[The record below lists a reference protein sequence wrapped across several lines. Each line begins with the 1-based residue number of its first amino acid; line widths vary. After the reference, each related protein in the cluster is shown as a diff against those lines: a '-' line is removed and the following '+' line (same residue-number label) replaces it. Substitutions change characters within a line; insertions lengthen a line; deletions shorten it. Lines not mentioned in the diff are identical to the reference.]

1 MTEIFKSI
9 LIMSLTAAA
18 VSAFLLII
26 KPITRRIFSPRWNY
40 YIWLFVLIIMLVPVS
55 LRLPGHI
62 GYRSVSIPDGGYP
75 EVYAVSAPA
84 QDQMTLLQLF
94 DRYAGILSKIQLG
107 GAILFFGIRM
117 FGYVRFIGLIHKRSA
132 VCNEYKSQINI
143 PVRKSEFIAA
153 PIIVGLFRPVLYL
166 PDASD
171 EKLKYVFMHE
181 MIHQKRRDLIIKWLA
196 VLASVIHWF
205 NPFSYIVLRQIDTEC
220 ELSCDFEATKK
231 LSAAERKEY
240 MKTILAFAEINTTG
254 KPLVAQFSSDK
265 RLLKRRFSL
274 IKTPPRTCSA
284 MSAMSG
290 LLALIILLCAACVN
304 GRFKPNKSPES
315 QNLISMNSDTDG
327 SDAAIEQKSE
337 EAPNIKPEI
346 QPSLPEISQET
357 VGSLSAKNTNAETP
371 QTKLKKTATKSASEK
386 SSPEPTSSGSSG
398 NSENSENSRN
408 SRNSGSLNTQR
419 KSPKIKST
427 ESFDDAGGFN
437 LISLKNDNGIS
448 YIRDVLKQDG
458 KLESNASSSDLK
470 QSYIVGS
477 YSYKDNKAKKNG
489 NVRCDENGNISVY
502 FETNSDNIMGVSISD
517 SATNEPVGSFG
528 VLANNDN
535 VYSFCGLNK
544 DKSYDIEIENK
555 TNGEWAVEGSY
566 IIY

>member
-75 EVYAVSAPA
+75 EIYAVSAPA

-107 GAILFFGIRM
+107 GTILFFGIRM
-117 FGYVRFIGLIHKRSA
+117 FGYSRFIRLMRK
-132 VCNEYKSQINI
+132 KSTLCSGCKGQINI

-315 QNLISMNSDTDG
+315 QNLISVNSDTDRN
-327 SDAAIEQKSE
+327 DAAAEQETE
-337 EAPNIKPEI
+337 EAPNIKPEL

-357 VGSLSAKNTNAETP
+357 VGSSSAKNTNAETP

-386 SSPEPTSSGSSG
+386 SSPEPTSSDNSR
-398 NSENSENSRN
+398 NSENSES
-408 SRNSGSLNTQR
+408 SANSGNLNTQ
-419 KSPKIKST
+419 KETPKIKST
-427 ESFDDAGGFN
+427 ERLDEAGSFD

-458 KLESNASSSDLK
+458 KLESSASSADLT

-489 NVRCDENGNISVY
+489 NIRCDENGNISVY

-517 SATNEPVGSFG
+517 SSTNEPVGSYG

-544 DKSYDIEIENK
+544 DKSYDIEIESK
-555 TNGEWAVEGSY
+555 TTGEWAVEGSY

>member
-18 VSAFLLII
+18 VSTFLLII

-40 YIWLFVLIIMLVPVS
+40 YIWLLVLIIMLLPVS
-55 LRLPGHI
+55 LKLPKHI
-62 GYRSVSIPDGGYP
+62 GFQSAAISAGGYT
-75 EVYAVSAPA
+75 EIYAVSAAA
-84 QDQMTLLQLF
+84 QNRVTLLQLF
-94 DRYAGILSKIQLG
+94 DRYAGILSKIQLS
-107 GAILFFGIRM
+107 GAIMFFGIRM
-117 FGYVRFIGLIHKRSA
+117 FGYVRFIGLIHKKSA
-132 VCNEYKSQINI
+132 VCNEYKGQINI
-143 PVRKSEFIAA
+143 PVRKNVFIAS

-166 PDASD
+166 PDSSD
-171 EKLKYVFMHE
+171 EKLKYVFIHE
-181 MIHQKRRDLIIKWLA
+181 TIHQNRRDLIIKWLA

-240 MKTILAFAEINTTG
+240 MQAILAFAELNTAG
-254 KPLVAQFSSDK
+254 SPLIAQFGSDK
-265 RLLKRRFSL
+265 QLLKRRFSL

-304 GRFKPNKSPES
+304 GRFKPNKFSEN
-315 QNLISMNSDTDG
+315 QNLLSVNSDANEN
-327 SDAAIEQKSE
+327 DAAPEQENE
-337 EAPNIKPEI
+337 EAPNIKSEI
-346 QPSLPEISQET
+346 QPPSSEKLQRTAEAS
-357 VGSLSAKNTNAETP
+357 SAKSTNSEGP
-371 QTKLKKTATKSASEK
+371 QKSFKKAVSKAASKAASEK
-386 SSPEPTSSGSSG
+386 SFSEQISSD
-398 NSENSENSRN
+398 NSLNSAN
-408 SRNSGSLNTQR
+408 LNTQR
-419 KSPKIKST
+419 ENPRIKST
-427 ESFDDAGGFN
+427 ESFDEVGGFD

-458 KLESNASSSDLK
+458 KLESSSSSSDLK
-470 QSYIVGS
+470 KSYIVGS
-477 YSYKDNKAKKNG
+477 YSYKDNKDNKAKKNG

-502 FETNSDNIMGVSISD
+502 FETNSDNIMSVSISD
-517 SATNEPVGSFG
+517 SSTNESIGSYG

-544 DKSYDIEIENK
+544 DKSYDIEIESK

>member
-75 EVYAVSAPA
+75 EIYAVSAPA

-107 GAILFFGIRM
+107 GTILFFGIRM
-117 FGYVRFIGLIHKRSA
+117 FGYSRFIRLMRK
-132 VCNEYKSQINI
+132 KSTLCSGCKGQINI

-315 QNLISMNSDTDG
+315 QNLISVNSDTDRN
-327 SDAAIEQKSE
+327 DAAAEQETE
-337 EAPNIKPEI
+337 EAPNIKPEL

-357 VGSLSAKNTNAETP
+357 VGSSSAKNTNAETP

-386 SSPEPTSSGSSG
+386 SSPEPTSSDNSR
-398 NSENSENSRN
+398 NSENSES
-408 SRNSGSLNTQR
+408 SANSGNLNTQ
-419 KSPKIKST
+419 KETPKIKST
-427 ESFDDAGGFN
+427 ERLDEAGSFD

-458 KLESNASSSDLK
+458 KLESSASSSDLT

-489 NVRCDENGNISVY
+489 NIRCDENGNISVY

-517 SATNEPVGSFG
+517 SSTNEPVGSYG

-544 DKSYDIEIENK
+544 DKSYDIEIESK
-555 TNGEWAVEGSY
+555 TTGEWAVAGSY

>member
-75 EVYAVSAPA
+75 EIYAVSAPA

-107 GAILFFGIRM
+107 GTILFFGIRM
-117 FGYVRFIGLIHKRSA
+117 FGYSRFIRLMRK
-132 VCNEYKSQINI
+132 KSTLCSGCKGQINI

-166 PDASD
+166 PDNSD

-181 MIHQKRRDLIIKWLA
+181 KIHQKRRDLIVKWLA
-196 VLASVIHWF
+196 VIASIIHWF
-205 NPFSYIVLRQIDTEC
+205 NPFSYIILRQIDTEC
-220 ELSCDFEATKK
+220 ELSCDFEATKN
-231 LSAAERKEY
+231 LSSAERKEY
-240 MKTILAFAEINTTG
+240 MQVILAFAESNTAG
-254 KPLVAQFSSDK
+254 NPLIAQFSSDK
-265 RLLKRRFSL
+265 QLLKKRFSL

-284 MSAMSG
+284 MSVMSG

-304 GRFKPNKSPES
+304 GRFKPNKYTES
-315 QNLISMNSDTDG
+315 QNLISVNSDTDRN
-327 SDAAIEQKSE
+327 DAAAEQEIE
-337 EAPNIKPEI
+337 EAPNIKPEL
-346 QPSLPEISQET
+346 QSPLSEKLRNT
-357 VGSLSAKNTNAETP
+357 AGSSSVKNTNVERERTGF
-371 QTKLKKTATKSASEK
+371 KKTVSGK
-386 SSPEPTSSGSSG
+386 SSSEPTSSDNSR
-398 NSENSENSRN
+398 NSENSES
-408 SRNSGSLNTQR
+408 SANSGNLNTQ
-419 KSPKIKST
+419 KETPKIKST
-427 ESFDDAGGFN
+427 ERLDEAGSFD

-458 KLESNASSSDLK
+458 KLESSASSSDLT

-489 NVRCDENGNISVY
+489 NIRCDENGNISVY

-517 SATNEPVGSFG
+517 SSTNEPVGSYG

-544 DKSYDIEIENK
+544 DKSYDIEIESK
-555 TNGEWAVEGSY
+555 TTGEWAVEGSY